1 MSTTHRG
8 VQQMPFPLGRLS
20 PSASERLSRLA
31 VAPCS
36 PAAFPSPGHAL
47 MVASAAA
54 RFSDHGFWLCPRRS
68 SRRAGCPANL
78 TSGGTVSRPLSRIRD
93 GRAPRRAAPLCE
105 DGAVRP
111 HAKQRR
117 RPLGSVWSG
126 YRLGASSQI
135 RRADHEAGFIVVPSG
150 TTPCVTN
157 RHRAISSLRA
167 NATIITFRTRVP
179 VAPARLRYQC
189 TRAEPGW

>member
-1 MSTTHRG
+1 MGAFRR
-8 VQQMPFPLGRLS
+8 QQRAAVKAGRSSMFAGKLS
-20 PSASERLSRLA
+20 LRQAT
-31 VAPCS
+31 PCRECC
-36 PAAFPSPGHAL
+36 GTL
-47 MVASAAA
+47 N
-54 RFSDHGFWLCPRRS
+54 DHGFFHCPRRS
-68 SRRAGCPANL
+68 SRRAGFPANL

-111 HAKQRR
+111 HAEQRR

-126 YRLGASSQI
+126 CPLGASSQI

-157 RHRAISSLRA
+157 RHSTMSSLRA
-167 NATIITFRTRVP
+167 SATIITFRTRVP